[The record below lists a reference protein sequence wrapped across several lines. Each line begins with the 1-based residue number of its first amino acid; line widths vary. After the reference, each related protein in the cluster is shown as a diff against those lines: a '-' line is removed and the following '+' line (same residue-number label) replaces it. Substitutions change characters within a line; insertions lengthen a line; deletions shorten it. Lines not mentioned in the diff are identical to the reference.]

1 MSSTVSFITVIVMS
15 LSSIHA
21 MSTLNLRELAD
32 LIIRKAIAEREL
44 HKCGAVQAGISNLD
58 DTVLLQPNH
67 SKDAFIQTFSYLR
80 KRMNEAIIQKQ
91 LPDPY
96 LCKLIDEQTKLTFM
110 TATYRSNH
118 LDEPKRKQNW
128 SYRFAIS
135 K

>member
-1 MSSTVSFITVIVMS
+1 MSSITSFIAVIAMS

-21 MSTLNLRELAD
+21 MSNLNLRELAE
-32 LIIRKAIAEREL
+32 LIIQRAIAEREL
-44 HKCGAVQAGISNLD
+44 HRCGTLQAGLANLD
-58 DTVLLQPNH
+58 DTVVIQPEH
-67 SKDAFIQTFSYLR
+67 SKDVLMQALSYLK
-80 KRMNEAIIQKQ
+80 KRMNEAIIQKD